1 MSTNLK
7 VSPNTRNKTNIEE
20 TIFFACYLC
29 LKHTNECHT
38 HTTRNEH

>member
-7 VSPNTRNKTNIEE
+7 VSPSPRNKTNIEE

-29 LKHTNECHT
+29 LKHTNDMPYTYDTE
-38 HTTRNEH
+38 